1 MMYTIKLFYVS
12 PYKISGTP
20 PPLPFRTTPFLP
32 EHSLPKKQAI
42 PSEHKQ
48 LSIDG
53 TDANSK
59 WQWSPD
65 MLFSVFF

>member
-42 PSEHKQ
+42 PSEHQ
-48 LSIDG
+48 SIDG